1 MHIEVLIWTDRNWTQ
16 WTNLR
21 WLHDTHPGR
30 GLWCFAAGAPR
41 EISLPLSTHML
52 WVWCNFEGYKYFL
65 LDWPCDHMLF
75 TNISLN
81 TFLCSHG
88 TYQQLIKHVNTS
100 KEIFTVKFWCWVL
113 QYWQHHLSL
122 ADVSYG
128 ICSHVPLARF
138 QFYWP
143 SECNINQHILF
154 CFHLQPFG
162 RFCVSSQS
170 SCSRTLWSVLML
182 LSCSF

>member
-1 MHIEVLIWTDRNWTQ
+1 MHMEVLIWTDRNRTQ

-21 WLHDTHPGR
+21 WLHDTHPGQ

-100 KEIFTVKFWCWVL
+100 KDIF
-113 QYWQHHLSL
+113 
-122 ADVSYG
+122 
-128 ICSHVPLARF
+128 
-138 QFYWP
+138 
-143 SECNINQHILF
+143 
-154 CFHLQPFG
+154 
-162 RFCVSSQS
+162 
-170 SCSRTLWSVLML
+170 L
-182 LSCSF
+182 LSNSDVEFCSTGSTTYHWQMSLMEFALMCPLLDSSFIDLQNAT